1 MIFCRLTNLKVSIH
15 SAEQQKSAEISFVS
29 VMNLKISIH
38 SAEQQKSAEI
48 SFVSVTTPHNRST
61 ITFNSNRR
69 MQGWQWNLDTRCMDD
84 SVHVRQVIQDYTQV
98 TFLIPIH
105 ILYIS
110 LLLFSV
116 RNVMA

>member
-1 MIFCRLTNLKVSIH
+1 
-15 SAEQQKSAEISFVS
+15 
-29 VMNLKISIH
+29 
-38 SAEQQKSAEI
+38 
-48 SFVSVTTPHNRST
+48 
-61 ITFNSNRR
+61 

-84 SVHVRQVIQDYTQV
+84 SVHVRQVMQDYTQV